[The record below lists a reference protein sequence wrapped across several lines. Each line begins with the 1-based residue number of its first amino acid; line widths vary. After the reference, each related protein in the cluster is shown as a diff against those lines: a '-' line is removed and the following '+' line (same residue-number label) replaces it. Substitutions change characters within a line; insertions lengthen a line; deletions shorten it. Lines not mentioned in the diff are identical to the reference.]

1 MMHNSL
7 LSRVSLATIVAL
19 FIGSAVSAHHSFG
32 ATYDQAKEKEMK
44 LQGKL
49 VQFAYRNPH
58 SFVHIEAPDKA
69 GTIQRW
75 AIEWGGTAQLAN
87 AGVKRDSLKVGDEVV
102 IIVSPSRVPGEF
114 RALMVNLVRPSDG
127 FAWGRRPGEAV
138 E

>member
-1 MMHNSL
+1 MMRSL
-7 LSRVSLATIVAL
+7 LSRLSLAMMVAL
-19 FIGSAVSAHHSFG
+19 LVSAAASAHHSFG
-32 ATYDQAKEKEMK
+32 ATYDTAKEKEMK

-58 SFVHIEAPDKA
+58 SFVHIEAPDKS
-69 GTIQRW
+69 GTVQRW